1 MKETQSRFEQF
12 VIYIL
17 IIANKNFATII
28 ITIIIAFYKTMNEPD
43 ITRLR
48 GMSLD
53 FIMIKNDQ
61 TFC

>member
-28 ITIIIAFYKTMNEPD
+28 ITIIIAFYKTMKEPD
-43 ITRLR
+43 ITRLI

>member
-28 ITIIIAFYKTMNEPD
+28 ITIIIAFYKIMKEPD